1 MKITKN
7 FDLKDLTVTNTGLS
21 NVMPL
26 DCLVNAM
33 HLFIKV
39 VQPVRDYMCMPIY
52 VISCYRSSAV
62 NKAVGGSSTSDHRFA
77 LAVDLKCADNRAL
90 FSYILANLEFDQLIW
105 EEGTKENPTWV
116 HVSLRWNGRNRRM
129 VIYNY

>member
-7 FDLKDLTVTNTGLS
+7 FDLKDLTVTNTGLL

-26 DCLVNAM
+26 DCMINAL

-39 VQPVRDYMCMPIY
+39 VQPARDYLDRPIY
-52 VISCYRSSAV
+52 VDSCYRSNAV
-62 NKAVGGSSTSDHRFA
+62 NNAVGGSSTSDHRLA
-77 LAVDLKCADNRAL
+77 SAVDLNCSDNRLL

-105 EEGTKENPTWV
+105 EKGTSECPAWV
-116 HVSLRWNGRNRRM
+116 HVSLRWNGKNRRQ
-129 VIYNY
+129 VIYKY

>member
-7 FDLKDLTVTNTGLS
+7 FDLKDLTVTNTGLL

-26 DCLVNAM
+26 DCMINAM

-39 VQPVRDYMCMPIY
+39 VQPARDYLNKPIY
-52 VISCYRSSAV
+52 VDSCYRSNAV
-62 NKAVGGSSTSDHRFA
+62 NKAVGGSSTSDHRLA
-77 LAVDLKCADNRAL
+77 LAVDLTCSDNREL

-105 EEGTKENPTWV
+105 EKGTKDCPAWV
-116 HVSLRWNGRNRRM
+116 HVSLRWNGKNRRQ